1 MLSGLGINSIKIIIK
16 LGKVYSEGKN
26 INFIQ
31 YEDVTL
37 YNTKNKA
44 ANELNRLKAF
54 LLMFVAD
61 LSSTNLSRNFFH
73 IYYTCSWNVLIIV
86 AYQVY
91 NMQKRFKLSSS
102 FPGVGN
108 FFEFYHSRK
117 EWHLHK
123 KKRKRIFLMNFNN
136 FQ

>member
-73 IYYTCSWNVLIIV
+73 IYYTCS
-86 AYQVY
+86 
-91 NMQKRFKLSSS
+91 
-102 FPGVGN
+102 
-108 FFEFYHSRK
+108 
-117 EWHLHK
+117 
-123 KKRKRIFLMNFNN
+123 
-136 FQ
+136 